1 MVVGEYLNDERF
13 ENMFKTGGV
22 YWLASAYS
30 SGSLWRVYADG
41 NVISGGDVV
50 CGVRPVVSLK
60 STVKAVEANEI
71 GGWEIGL

>member
-30 SGSLWRVYADG
+30 SSALWYVSYVGSVNGR
-41 NVISGGDVV
+41 SDVEN
-50 CGVRPVVSLK
+50 GVRPVVSLK

>member
-1 MVVGEYLNDERF
+1 
-13 ENMFKTGGV
+13 MFKTGGV

-30 SGSLWRVYADG
+30 SSALWYVRSDG
-41 NVISGGDVV
+41 NVRNSYDLGY
-50 CGVRPVVSLK
+50 GVRPVVSLK